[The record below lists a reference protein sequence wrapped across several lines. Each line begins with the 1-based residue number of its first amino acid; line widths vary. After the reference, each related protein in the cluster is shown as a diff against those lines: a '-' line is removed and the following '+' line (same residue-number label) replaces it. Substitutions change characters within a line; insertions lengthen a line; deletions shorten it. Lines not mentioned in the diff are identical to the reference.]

1 MPHDVDLIILL
12 AVGFGLALIFGY
24 LAVRLRLPPL
34 IGYLIAGII
43 ISPNTPGIVADIH
56 LANQLAELGVM
67 FLMFGVGM
75 HFSLNDLLQVRRIAL
90 PGAILQIAV
99 ATLLGIGVSMIWGW
113 SFGSALVFGL
123 SLSCAS
129 TVVLLKAL
137 GDRGLLNS
145 VNGKI
150 AVGWL
155 LVEDLVMVL
164 VLVLLPAT
172 AALLGGEALA
182 GGADD
187 NIWLTLGITLLKVV
201 GFIAFMLIIGKR
213 LVPMIMQFVA
223 RLGSRELFTLTV
235 VAAAVSIAFGAY
247 KIFGVS
253 MALGA
258 FFAGMVVKESDFS
271 HRAEEET
278 LPLREIFAILF
289 FVAVGMLF
297 DPRILV
303 EQPVHVLAVVAIIM
317 VGKTIAAMALV
328 LFFRYPI
335 NTALTVGASLAQI
348 GEFSFI
354 LATLG
359 VSLKLLSLEGQNLIL
374 AGALISITLNSFVFS
389 AIEPVQR
396 WIRER
401 SHLARLLERSG
412 DPLAMLPDEV
422 SQDYLR
428 DQVVIVGHGEVGRR
442 ITKQLMA
449 EDIKVVIAEE
459 NREIVENLR
468 EKGIAAVSGMATD
481 PGVLIQAH
489 IQHARLLVL
498 SPMDIL
504 DIHKI
509 VDIAKTL
516 NPEIQVLVCAESK
529 EEAEVIRRDQIGEV
543 YFAKEEMAKNMS
555 NHILNQIQ
563 IAHHQAPTKEQ
574 TLDTKKRT
582 VQCVFSYS
590 T

>member
-12 AVGFGLALIFGY
+12 AVGFGVALIFGY
-24 LAVRLRLPPL
+24 IAARLRLPPL

-43 ISPNTPGIVADIH
+43 ISPNTPVIEADIH

-75 HFSLNDLLQVRRIAL
+75 HFSLKDLLLVRRIAL

-99 ATLLGIGVSMIWGW
+99 ATLLGIGVSMLWGW

-137 GDRGLLNS
+137 GDRGLLDS

-172 AALLGGEALA
+172 AVLLGGKAPA
-182 GGADD
+182 GADG
-187 NIWLTLGITLLKVV
+187 NIWLTLGITLLKVI
-201 GFIAFMLIIGKR
+201 GFIAFMLIVGKR
-213 LVPMIMQFVA
+213 VVPIIMQFVA

-235 VAAAVSIAFGAY
+235 VAAAVSIAYGSYA
-247 KIFGVS
+247 IFGVS

-278 LPLREIFAILF
+278 LPLREIFSILF
-289 FVAVGMLF
+289 FVSVGMLF
-297 DPRILV
+297 DPHILV
-303 EQPVHVLAVVAIIM
+303 ESPLHILAVIAIIM
-317 VGKTIAAMALV
+317 VGKTLAAMALV

-359 VSLKLLSLEGQNLIL
+359 VSLGLLSLEAQNLIL
-374 AGALISITLNSFVFS
+374 AGALFSITLNSFIFS

-422 SQDYLR
+422 DQAYLR
-428 DQVVIVGHGEVGRR
+428 DQVVIVGYGGVGRR
-442 ITKQLMA
+442 ITENLIN
-449 EDIKVVIAEE
+449 ENIKVVIAEE
-459 NREIVENLR
+459 NREIVEKLR
-468 EKGIAAVSGMATD
+468 NANIAAVSGVATE
-481 PGVLIQAH
+481 PSVLIQAH
-489 IQHARLLVL
+489 IMHARLLVI

-504 DIHKI
+504 DIHRI
-509 VDIAKTL
+509 VAIAKQL
-516 NPEIQVLVCAESK
+516 NPQIQVLICAESK
-529 EEAEVIRRDQIGEV
+529 EEAAVIRDENIGEV
-543 YFAKEEMAKNMS
+543 FYAKEEMAKNMS
-555 NHILNQIQ
+555 HHILNQIEL
-563 IAHHQAPTKEQ
+563 AHQS
-574 TLDTKKRT
+574 T
-582 VQCVFSYS
+582 VH
-590 T
+590 

>member
-1 MPHDVDLIILL
+1 MPHNVDLIILL
-12 AVGFGLALIFGY
+12 AFGFGLALVFGY
-24 LAVRLRLPPL
+24 LAARLRLPPL

-43 ISPNTPGIVADIH
+43 ISPNTPGIVADIQ

-99 ATLLGIGVSMIWGW
+99 ATLLGIGVSMLWGW

-172 AALLGGEALA
+172 AVLLGGESMTTHD
-182 GGADD
+182 GND
-187 NIWLTLGITLLKVV
+187 NIWLTLGLTLLKVA
-201 GFIAFMLIIGKR
+201 GFIAFMLIVGKR
-213 LVPMIMQFVA
+213 LVPLIMQFVA

-247 KIFGVS
+247 KVFGVS

-278 LPLREIFAILF
+278 LPLREIFSILF
-289 FVAVGMLF
+289 FVSVGMLF
-297 DPRILV
+297 DPRILW
-303 EQPVHVLAVVAIIM
+303 EQPEHVLAVVAIIM
-317 VGKTIAAMALV
+317 IGKTIAAMALV

-359 VSLKLLSLEGQNLIL
+359 LSLKLLSLEGQNLIL
-374 AGALISITLNSFVFS
+374 AGALISITLNSFIFA
-389 AIEPVQR
+389 AIEPLQN

-401 SHLARLLERSG
+401 SSLARLLERSG

-442 ITKQLMA
+442 ITKTLMA

-468 EKGIAAVSGMATD
+468 EKGIAAVSGVATE

-498 SPMDIL
+498 SPMDII

-516 NPEIQVLVCAESK
+516 NPQIQVLICAESK
-529 EEAEVIRRDQIGEV
+529 QEAEVIRKENIGDV

-555 NHILNQIQ
+555 NHILNQIE
-563 IAHHQAPTKEQ
+563 IAHHQAP
-574 TLDTKKRT
+574 
-582 VQCVFSYS
+582 SH
-590 T
+590 

>member
-1 MPHDVDLIILL
+1 MPHNVDLIVLL
-12 AVGFGLALIFGY
+12 AVGFGLALLCGY
-24 LAVRLRLPPL
+24 ISARLRLPPL
-34 IGYLIAGII
+34 IGYLIAGIL
-43 ISPNTPGIVADIH
+43 ISPNTPGIEADLG

-75 HFSLNDLLQVRRIAL
+75 HFSLKDLLQVRRIAL

-99 ATLLGIGVSMIWGW
+99 ATLLGLAVAMFWGW

-137 GDRGLLNS
+137 SDQGLLES

-164 VLVLLPAT
+164 VLVILPAT
-172 AALLGGEALA
+172 AVLLGGKALDHGHVA
-182 GGADD
+182 STS
-187 NIWLTLGITLLKVV
+187 IWLTLGLTLLKVA

-213 LVPMIMQFVA
+213 LVPMIMQFVV

-235 VAAAVSIAFGAY
+235 VACAVSIAYGSYA
-247 KIFGVS
+247 IFGVS

-278 LPLREIFAILF
+278 LPLREVFSILF
-289 FVAVGMLF
+289 FVSVGMLF
-297 DPRILV
+297 DPHIIV
-303 EQPVHVLAVVAIIM
+303 EQPLHILAVVAIIM
-317 VGKTIAAMALV
+317 LGKTLAAMGLV

-359 VSLKLLSLEGQNLIL
+359 ISLGLLTTSAQNLIL
-374 AGALISITLNSFVFS
+374 AGALFSITLNSFVFS
-389 AIEPVQR
+389 AIEPAQR
-396 WIRER
+396 WIRAR
-401 SHLARLLERSG
+401 SHLARLLERSS
-412 DPLAMLPDEV
+412 DPLAMLPDEMDQ
-422 SQDYLR
+422 SYLR
-428 DQVVIVGHGEVGRR
+428 DQVVIVGYGEVGRR
-442 ITKQLMA
+442 VTKTLM
-449 EDIKVVIAEE
+449 EQNIKVVIAEE
-459 NREIVENLR
+459 NREIVEKLR
-468 EKGIAAVSGMATD
+468 GKEIAAVSGAATE
-481 PGVLIQAH
+481 PSVLIQAH
-489 IQHARLLVL
+489 IMHARMLII

-504 DIHKI
+504 DIHRI
-509 VDIAKTL
+509 VDIAKQL
-516 NPEIQVLVCAESK
+516 NPQIQVLVCAENK
-529 EEAEVIRRDQIGEV
+529 EEAEVIRADAIGEV
-543 YFAKEEMAKNMS
+543 FYAKEEMAINMS
-555 NHILNQIQ
+555 KHILHQIEL
-563 IAHHQAPTKEQ
+563 AHQH
-574 TLDTKKRT
+574 
-582 VQCVFSYS
+582 
-590 T
+590 

>member
-12 AVGFGLALIFGY
+12 AVGFGLALLFGY
-24 LAVRLRLPPL
+24 IAARLRLPPL
-34 IGYLIAGII
+34 IGYLVAGIL
-43 ISPNTPGIVADIH
+43 ISPNTPGVVGDIA

-75 HFSLNDLLQVRRIAL
+75 HFSLNDLMQVKRIAL

-99 ATLLGIGVSMIWGW
+99 ATLLGIGVSMMWGW
-113 SFGSALVFGL
+113 SFGSALIFGL

-137 GDRGLLNS
+137 GDRGLLES

-164 VLVLLPAT
+164 ALVLLPAT
-172 AALLGGEALA
+172 AMLLGGQAIE
-182 GGADD
+182 GSNDE
-187 NIWLTLGITLLKVV
+187 NIWLTLGITLVKVI
-201 GFIAFMLIIGKR
+201 GFIAFMLIVGKR
-213 LVPMIMQFVA
+213 VVPFIMQLVA

-247 KIFGVS
+247 KVFGVS

-297 DPRILV
+297 DPRILLD
-303 EQPVHVLAVVAIIM
+303 QPLHVLAVVGIIM

-354 LATLG
+354 LAALG
-359 VSLKLLSLEGQNLIL
+359 VSLGLLSLEGQNLIL
-374 AGALISITLNSFVFS
+374 AGALISITLNSFLFS

-401 SHLARLLERSG
+401 SYLARLLERSS

-428 DQVVIVGHGEVGRR
+428 DQVVLVGHGEVGRR
-442 ITKQLMA
+442 ITQTLMQN
-449 EDIKVVIAEE
+449 DIKVVIAEE
-459 NREIVENLR
+459 NREIVERLR
-468 EKGIAAVSGMATD
+468 EKGIAAVSGVATE
-481 PGVLIQAH
+481 PSVLIQAH

-498 SPMDIL
+498 SPMDIV

-516 NPEIQVLVCAESK
+516 NPQIQVLLCAESK
-529 EEAEVIRRDQIGEV
+529 EEAEVIRRDNIGDV
-543 YFAKEEMAKNMS
+543 YYAKEEMANNMS
-555 NHILNQIQ
+555 DHILNQIQ
-563 IAHHQAPTKEQ
+563 LAHHQAP
-574 TLDTKKRT
+574 
-582 VQCVFSYS
+582 SH
-590 T
+590 

>member
-1 MPHDVDLIILL
+1 MPHDVDLIVLL
-12 AVGFGLALIFGY
+12 AVGFGVALFFGY
-24 LAVRLRLPPL
+24 LAARLRLPPL

-43 ISPNTPGIVADIH
+43 ISPNTPGIEADMH

-75 HFSLNDLLQVRRIAL
+75 HFSLNDLLLVRRIAV

-99 ATLLGIGVSMIWGW
+99 ATLLGVGVSMLWGW
-113 SFGSALVFGL
+113 NFGSALVFGL

-137 GDRGLLNS
+137 GDRGLLDS

-172 AALLGGEALA
+172 AVLLGGKAPE
-182 GGADD
+182 GADG
-187 NIWLTLGITLLKVV
+187 NIWLTLGITLLKVI
-201 GFIAFMLIIGKR
+201 GFIAFMLIVGKR
-213 LVPMIMQFVA
+213 VVPIIMQFVA

-235 VAAAVSIAFGAY
+235 VAAAVSIAYGSYA
-247 KIFGVS
+247 IFGVS

-278 LPLREIFAILF
+278 LPLREIFSILF
-289 FVAVGMLF
+289 FVSVGMLF
-297 DPRILV
+297 DPSILV
-303 EQPVHVLAVVAIIM
+303 ERPLHILAVIAIIM

-359 VSLKLLSLEGQNLIL
+359 VSLGLLTLEAQNLIL
-374 AGALISITLNSFVFS
+374 AGALFSITLNSFIFS

-422 SQDYLR
+422 DQAYLR
-428 DQVVIVGHGEVGRR
+428 DQVVIVGYGGVGRR
-442 ITKQLMA
+442 ITENLIN
-449 EDIKVVIAEE
+449 ENIKVVIAEE
-459 NREIVENLR
+459 NREIVEKLR
-468 EKGIAAVSGMATD
+468 NSNIAAVSGVATE
-481 PGVLIQAH
+481 PSVLIQAH
-489 IQHARLLVL
+489 IMHARLLVI

-504 DIHKI
+504 DIHRI
-509 VDIAKTL
+509 VAIAKQL
-516 NPEIQVLVCAESK
+516 NPQIQVLICAESK
-529 EEAEVIRRDQIGEV
+529 EEAAIIRDENIGEV
-543 YFAKEEMAKNMS
+543 FYAKEEMAKNMS
-555 NHILNQIQ
+555 HHIVNQIEL
-563 IAHHQAPTKEQ
+563 AHQ
-574 TLDTKKRT
+574 
-582 VQCVFSYS
+582 S
-590 T
+590 TIH

>member
-1 MPHDVDLIILL
+1 MPHDVELIILL
-12 AVGFGLALIFGY
+12 AVGFSLALVFGY
-24 LAVRLRLPPL
+24 IAARLRLPPL
-34 IGYLIAGII
+34 IGYLIAGVI

-56 LANQLAELGVM
+56 LAHQLAELGVM

-75 HFSLNDLLQVRRIAL
+75 HFSLNDLMQVRRIAL
-90 PGAILQIAV
+90 PGAVLQIAV
-99 ATLLGIGVSMIWGW
+99 ATLLGVGVSMMWGW
-113 SFGSALVFGL
+113 SFGSALIFGL

-137 GDRGLLNS
+137 GDRGLLDS

-164 VLVLLPAT
+164 ALVLLPAT
-172 AALLGGEALA
+172 AVLLGGQALESTNHE
-182 GGADD
+182 
-187 NIWLTLGITLLKVV
+187 NIWLTLGLTLLKVS
-201 GFIAFMLIIGKR
+201 GFIAFMLIVGKR
-213 LVPMIMQFVA
+213 LVPFIMQIVA

-278 LPLREIFAILF
+278 LPLREIFSILF

-297 DPRILV
+297 DPRILI
-303 EQPVHVLAVVAIIM
+303 EEPLHVLAVVGIIM
-317 VGKTIAAMALV
+317 VGKTLAAMALV
-328 LFFRYPI
+328 LFFRYPL

-359 VSLKLLSLEGQNLIL
+359 VSLQLLSLDGQNLIL

-389 AIEPVQR
+389 AIEPVQN

-401 SHLARLLERSG
+401 SYLARLLERSS

-442 ITKQLMA
+442 ITQNLMA
-449 EDIKVVIAEE
+449 ENIKVVIAEE
-459 NREIVENLR
+459 NREIVEDLR
-468 EKGIAAVSGMATD
+468 EKGIAAVSGIATEA
-481 PGVLIQAH
+481 GVLIQAH

-529 EEAEVIRRDQIGEV
+529 AEAEVIRKDNIGEV

-555 NHILNQIQ
+555 NYILNQIE
-563 IAHHQAPTKEQ
+563 IAHHQPPTH
-574 TLDTKKRT
+574 
-582 VQCVFSYS
+582 
-590 T
+590 

>member
-12 AVGFGLALIFGY
+12 AVGFGVALIFGY
-24 LAVRLRLPPL
+24 IAARLRLPPL

-43 ISPNTPGIVADIH
+43 ISPNTPGIEADIH

-75 HFSLNDLLQVRRIAL
+75 HFSLKDLLLVRRIAL

-99 ATLLGIGVSMIWGW
+99 ATLLGIGVSMLWGW

-137 GDRGLLNS
+137 GDRGLLDS

-172 AALLGGEALA
+172 AVLLGGKAP
-182 GGADD
+182 ADAD
-187 NIWLTLGITLLKVV
+187 GNIWLTLGITLLKVI
-201 GFIAFMLIIGKR
+201 GFIAFMLIVGKR
-213 LVPMIMQFVA
+213 VVPIIMQFVA

-235 VAAAVSIAFGAY
+235 VAAAVSIAYGSYA
-247 KIFGVS
+247 IFGVS

-278 LPLREIFAILF
+278 LPLREIFSILF
-289 FVAVGMLF
+289 FVSVGMLF
-297 DPRILV
+297 DPHILV
-303 EQPVHVLAVVAIIM
+303 ESPLHILAVIAIIM
-317 VGKTIAAMALV
+317 VGKTLAAMALV

-359 VSLKLLSLEGQNLIL
+359 VSLGLLSLEAQNLIL
-374 AGALISITLNSFVFS
+374 AGALFSITLNSFIFS

-422 SQDYLR
+422 DQAYLR
-428 DQVVIVGHGEVGRR
+428 DQVVIVGYGGVGRR
-442 ITKQLMA
+442 ITENLIN
-449 EDIKVVIAEE
+449 ENIKVVIAEE
-459 NREIVENLR
+459 NREIVEKLR
-468 EKGIAAVSGMATD
+468 NANIAAVSGVATE
-481 PGVLIQAH
+481 PSVLIQAH
-489 IQHARLLVL
+489 IMHARLLVI

-504 DIHKI
+504 DIHRI
-509 VDIAKTL
+509 VAIAKQL
-516 NPEIQVLVCAESK
+516 NPQIQVLICAESK
-529 EEAEVIRRDQIGEV
+529 EEAAVIRDENIGEV
-543 YFAKEEMAKNMS
+543 FYAKEEMAKNMS
-555 NHILNQIQ
+555 HHILNQIEL
-563 IAHHQAPTKEQ
+563 AHQS
-574 TLDTKKRT
+574 T
-582 VQCVFSYS
+582 VH
-590 T
+590 

>member
-1 MPHDVDLIILL
+1 MPHDIDLIILL
-12 AVGFGLALIFGY
+12 AVGFGLALVFGY
-24 LAVRLRLPPL
+24 IAARIRLPPL

-43 ISPNTPGIVADIH
+43 LSPNTPGIVADMH

-75 HFSLNDLLQVRRIAL
+75 HFSLSDLMQVRRIAL

-99 ATLLGIGVSMIWGW
+99 ATLLGIGISMMWGW

-172 AALLGGEALA
+172 AVLLGGTPIA
-182 GGADD
+182 GSDPTA
-187 NIWLTLGITLLKVV
+187 NIWMTLAITLLKVA

-213 LVPMIMQFVA
+213 LVPFIMQIVA

-247 KIFGVS
+247 KVFGVS

-278 LPLREIFAILF
+278 LPLREIFSILF
-289 FVAVGMLF
+289 FVSVGMLF
-297 DPRILV
+297 DPRILL
-303 EQPVHVLAVVAIIM
+303 EQPLHVLAVVGIIM
-317 VGKTIAAMALV
+317 IGKTIAAMALV

-359 VSLKLLSLEGQNLIL
+359 VSLNLLSLEGQNLIL

-389 AIEPVQR
+389 AIEPIQN

-412 DPLAMLPDEV
+412 DPLSMLPDEV
-422 SQDYLR
+422 SQEYLR

-442 ITKQLMA
+442 ITRTLMQ
-449 EDIKVVIAEE
+449 DGIKVVIAEE

-468 EKGIAAVSGMATD
+468 EKGIAAVSGHATEA
-481 PGVLIQAH
+481 GVLIQAH

-516 NPEIQVLVCAESK
+516 NPQIQVLVCAESK
-529 EEAEVIRRDQIGEV
+529 EEAEVIRREAIGEV
-543 YFAKEEMAKNMS
+543 YFAKEEMAKNMT

-563 IAHHQAPTKEQ
+563 IAHHQDPTH
-574 TLDTKKRT
+574 
-582 VQCVFSYS
+582 
-590 T
+590 

>member
-12 AVGFGLALIFGY
+12 AVGFGVALIFGY
-24 LAVRLRLPPL
+24 FAARLRLPPL

-75 HFSLNDLLQVRRIAL
+75 HFSLKDLLLVRRIAL

-99 ATLLGIGVSMIWGW
+99 ATLLGVGVSMLWGW

-137 GDRGLLNS
+137 GDRGLLDS

-172 AALLGGEALA
+172 AVLLGGKAPA
-182 GGADD
+182 GAEG
-187 NIWLTLGITLLKVV
+187 NIWLTLGITLLKVI
-201 GFIAFMLIIGKR
+201 GFIAFMLIVGKR
-213 LVPMIMQFVA
+213 VVPIIMQFVA

-235 VAAAVSIAFGAY
+235 VAAAVSIAYGSYA
-247 KIFGVS
+247 IFGVS

-278 LPLREIFAILF
+278 LPLREIFSILF
-289 FVAVGMLF
+289 FVSVGMLF
-297 DPRILV
+297 DPHILV
-303 EQPVHVLAVVAIIM
+303 ESPLHILAVIAIIM
-317 VGKTIAAMALV
+317 VGKTLAAMALV

-359 VSLKLLSLEGQNLIL
+359 VSLGLLSLEAQNLIL
-374 AGALISITLNSFVFS
+374 AGALFSITLNSFIFS

-422 SQDYLR
+422 DQAYLR
-428 DQVVIVGHGEVGRR
+428 DQVVIVGYGGVGRR
-442 ITKQLMA
+442 ITENLIN
-449 EDIKVVIAEE
+449 ENIKVVIAEE
-459 NREIVENLR
+459 NREIVEKLR
-468 EKGIAAVSGMATD
+468 NANIAAVSGVATE
-481 PGVLIQAH
+481 PSVLIQAH
-489 IQHARLLVL
+489 IMHARLLVI

-504 DIHKI
+504 DIHRI
-509 VDIAKTL
+509 VAIAKQL
-516 NPEIQVLVCAESK
+516 NPQIQVLICAESK
-529 EEAEVIRRDQIGEV
+529 EEAAVIRDENIGEV
-543 YFAKEEMAKNMS
+543 FYAKEEMAKNMS
-555 NHILNQIQ
+555 HHILNQIEL
-563 IAHHQAPTKEQ
+563 AHQ
-574 TLDTKKRT
+574 
-582 VQCVFSYS
+582 S
-590 T
+590 TIH

>member
-12 AVGFGLALIFGY
+12 AVGFGVALIFGY
-24 LAVRLRLPPL
+24 IAARLRLPPL

-43 ISPNTPGIVADIH
+43 ISPNTPGIEADIH

-75 HFSLNDLLQVRRIAL
+75 HFSLNDLLLVRRIAL

-99 ATLLGIGVSMIWGW
+99 ATLLGVGVSMLWGW
-113 SFGSALVFGL
+113 NFGSALVFGL

-137 GDRGLLNS
+137 GDRGLLDS

-172 AALLGGEALA
+172 AVLLGGKAPE
-182 GGADD
+182 GADG
-187 NIWLTLGITLLKVV
+187 NIWLTLGITLLKVI
-201 GFIAFMLIIGKR
+201 GFIAFMLIVGKR
-213 LVPMIMQFVA
+213 VVPIIMQFVA

-235 VAAAVSIAFGAY
+235 VAAAVSIAYGSYA
-247 KIFGVS
+247 IFGVS

-278 LPLREIFAILF
+278 LPLREIFSILF
-289 FVAVGMLF
+289 FVSVGMLF
-297 DPRILV
+297 DPNILV
-303 EQPVHVLAVVAIIM
+303 ERPLHILAVIAIIM
-317 VGKTIAAMALV
+317 VGKTLAAMALV
-328 LFFRYPI
+328 LFFRYPL

-359 VSLKLLSLEGQNLIL
+359 VSLGLLTLEAQNLIL
-374 AGALISITLNSFVFS
+374 AGALFSITLNSFIFS

-401 SHLARLLERSG
+401 SQLARLLERSG

-422 SQDYLR
+422 DQAYLR
-428 DQVVIVGHGEVGRR
+428 DQVVIVGYGGVGRR
-442 ITKQLMA
+442 ITENLIN
-449 EDIKVVIAEE
+449 ENIKVVIAEE
-459 NREIVENLR
+459 NREIVEKLR
-468 EKGIAAVSGMATD
+468 NSNIAAVSGVATE
-481 PGVLIQAH
+481 PSVLIQAH
-489 IQHARLLVL
+489 IMHARLLVI

-504 DIHKI
+504 DIHRI
-509 VDIAKTL
+509 VAIAKQL
-516 NPEIQVLVCAESK
+516 NPQIQVLICAESK
-529 EEAEVIRRDQIGEV
+529 EEAAIIRDENIGEV
-543 YFAKEEMAKNMS
+543 FYAKEEMAKNMS
-555 NHILNQIQ
+555 HHIVNQIEL
-563 IAHHQAPTKEQ
+563 AHQ
-574 TLDTKKRT
+574 
-582 VQCVFSYS
+582 S
-590 T
+590 TIH

>member
-1 MPHDVDLIILL
+1 MPHDVDLIVLL
-12 AVGFGLALIFGY
+12 AVGFGVALFFGY
-24 LAVRLRLPPL
+24 LAARLRLPPL

-43 ISPNTPGIVADIH
+43 ISPNTPGIEADMH

-75 HFSLNDLLQVRRIAL
+75 HFSLNDLLLVRRIAV

-99 ATLLGIGVSMIWGW
+99 ATLLGVGVSMLWGW

-137 GDRGLLNS
+137 GDRGLLDS

-172 AALLGGEALA
+172 AVLLGGKAPE
-182 GGADD
+182 GADS
-187 NIWLTLGITLLKVV
+187 NIWLTLGLTLLKVV
-201 GFIAFMLIIGKR
+201 GFIAFMLIVGKR
-213 LVPMIMQFVA
+213 VVPIIMQFVA

-235 VAAAVSIAFGAY
+235 VAAAVSIAYGSYA
-247 KIFGVS
+247 IFGVS

-278 LPLREIFAILF
+278 LPLREIFSILF
-289 FVAVGMLF
+289 FVSVGMLF
-297 DPRILV
+297 DPHILV
-303 EQPVHVLAVVAIIM
+303 ERPLHILAVIAIIM
-317 VGKTIAAMALV
+317 VGKTLAAMALV

-359 VSLKLLSLEGQNLIL
+359 VSLGLLSLEAQNLIL
-374 AGALISITLNSFVFS
+374 AGALFSITLNSFIFS

-422 SQDYLR
+422 DQAYLR
-428 DQVVIVGHGEVGRR
+428 DQVVIVGYGGVGRR
-442 ITKQLMA
+442 ITENLIN
-449 EDIKVVIAEE
+449 ENIKVVIAEE
-459 NREIVENLR
+459 NREIVEKLR
-468 EKGIAAVSGMATD
+468 NSNIAAVSGVATE
-481 PGVLIQAH
+481 PSVLIQAH
-489 IQHARLLVL
+489 IMHARLLVI

-504 DIHKI
+504 DIHRI
-509 VDIAKTL
+509 VAIAKQL
-516 NPEIQVLVCAESK
+516 NPQIQVLICAESK
-529 EEAEVIRRDQIGEV
+529 EEAAIIRDENIGEV
-543 YFAKEEMAKNMS
+543 FYAKEEMAKNMS
-555 NHILNQIQ
+555 HHIVNQIEL
-563 IAHHQAPTKEQ
+563 AHQ
-574 TLDTKKRT
+574 
-582 VQCVFSYS
+582 S
-590 T
+590 TIH

>member
-12 AVGFGLALIFGY
+12 AVGFGVALFFGY
-24 LAVRLRLPPL
+24 IAARLRLPPL

-43 ISPNTPGIVADIH
+43 ISPNTPGIEADIH

-99 ATLLGIGVSMIWGW
+99 ATLLGVGVSMLWGW

-137 GDRGLLNS
+137 GDRGLLDS

-172 AALLGGEALA
+172 AVLLGGKAPA
-182 GGADD
+182 GAEG
-187 NIWLTLGITLLKVV
+187 NIWLTLGITLLKVI
-201 GFIAFMLIIGKR
+201 GFIAFMLIVGKR
-213 LVPMIMQFVA
+213 VVPIIMQFVA

-235 VAAAVSIAFGAY
+235 VAAAVSIAYGSYA
-247 KIFGVS
+247 IFGVS

-278 LPLREIFAILF
+278 LPLREIFSILF
-289 FVAVGMLF
+289 FVSVGMLF
-297 DPRILV
+297 DPHILI
-303 EQPVHVLAVVAIIM
+303 ERPLHILAVIAIIM
-317 VGKTIAAMALV
+317 VGKTLAAMALV

-359 VSLKLLSLEGQNLIL
+359 VSLGLLTLEAQNLIL
-374 AGALISITLNSFVFS
+374 AGALFSITLNSFVFS
-389 AIEPVQR
+389 AVEPVQR

-422 SQDYLR
+422 DQAYLR
-428 DQVVIVGHGEVGRR
+428 DQVVIVGYGGVGRR
-442 ITKQLMA
+442 ITENLINQN
-449 EDIKVVIAEE
+449 IKIVIAEE
-459 NREIVENLR
+459 NREIVEKLR
-468 EKGIAAVSGMATD
+468 QANIAAVSGVATE

-489 IQHARLLVL
+489 IMHARLLVI

-504 DIHKI
+504 DIHRI
-509 VDIAKTL
+509 VDIAKQL
-516 NPEIQVLVCAESK
+516 NPQIQVLICAESK
-529 EEAEVIRRDQIGEV
+529 EEAAVIRDENIGEV
-543 YFAKEEMAKNMS
+543 FYAKEEMAKNMS
-555 NHILNQIQ
+555 HHILNQIEL
-563 IAHHQAPTKEQ
+563 AHQ
-574 TLDTKKRT
+574 
-582 VQCVFSYS
+582 S
-590 T
+590 THH

>member
-12 AVGFGLALIFGY
+12 AVGFGMALIFGY
-24 LAVRLRLPPL
+24 IAARLRLPPL

-43 ISPNTPGIVADIH
+43 ISPNTPGIVGDIH

-99 ATLLGIGVSMIWGW
+99 ATLLGIGVSMYWGW
-113 SFGSALVFGL
+113 SFGSALIFGL

-137 GDRGLLNS
+137 GDRGLLDS

-164 VLVLLPAT
+164 ALVLLPAT
-172 AALLGGEALA
+172 AVLLGGHALP
-182 GGADD
+182 GTDTSQS
-187 NIWLTLGITLLKVV
+187 IWLTIGITLLKVT

-235 VAAAVSIAFGAY
+235 VAAAVSIAYGSYAV
-247 KIFGVS
+247 FGVS

-278 LPLREIFAILF
+278 LPLREIFSILF
-289 FVAVGMLF
+289 FVSVGMLF
-297 DPRILV
+297 DPSILIEEPLRIL
-303 EQPVHVLAVVAIIM
+303 AVIAIIM
-317 VGKTIAAMALV
+317 VGKTLAAIALV

-359 VSLKLLSLEGQNLIL
+359 LSLGLLTPDAQNLIL
-374 AGALISITLNSFVFS
+374 AGALFSITLNSFVFS

-401 SHLARLLERSG
+401 SHLARLLERSA

-422 SQDYLR
+422 DQAYLR
-428 DQVVIVGHGEVGRR
+428 DQVVIIGYGGVGRR
-442 ITKQLMA
+442 ISENLIQQN
-449 EDIKVVIAEE
+449 IKVVIAEE
-459 NREIVENLR
+459 NREIVEKLR
-468 EKGIAAVSGMATD
+468 SQGIAAVSGEATE
-481 PGVLIQAH
+481 PNVLIQAH
-489 IQHARLLVL
+489 IQHARLLVI

-504 DIHKI
+504 DIHRI
-509 VDIAKTL
+509 VDISKQL

-529 EEAEVIRRDQIGEV
+529 EEAAVIREENLGEV
-543 YFAKEEMAKNMS
+543 FYAKEEMAKNMS
-555 NHILNQIQ
+555 YYILNQIEL
-563 IAHHQAPTKEQ
+563 AHQYPAH
-574 TLDTKKRT
+574 
-582 VQCVFSYS
+582 
-590 T
+590 

>member
-1 MPHDVDLIILL
+1 MPHDVDLIVLL
-12 AVGFGLALIFGY
+12 AVGFGVALFFGY
-24 LAVRLRLPPL
+24 LAARLRLPPL

-43 ISPNTPGIVADIH
+43 ISPNTPGIEADIH

-75 HFSLNDLLQVRRIAL
+75 HFSLNDLLLVRRIAV

-99 ATLLGIGVSMIWGW
+99 ATLLGVGVSMLWGW

-137 GDRGLLNS
+137 GDRGLLDS

-172 AALLGGEALA
+172 AVLLGGKPPE
-182 GGADD
+182 GADG
-187 NIWLTLGITLLKVV
+187 NIWLTLGLTLLKVI
-201 GFIAFMLIIGKR
+201 GFIAFMLIVGKR
-213 LVPMIMQFVA
+213 VVPIIMQFVA

-235 VAAAVSIAFGAY
+235 VAAAVSIAYGSYA
-247 KIFGVS
+247 IFGVS

-278 LPLREIFAILF
+278 LPLREIFSILF
-289 FVAVGMLF
+289 FVSVGMLF
-297 DPRILV
+297 DPYILV
-303 EQPVHVLAVVAIIM
+303 ERPLHILAVIAIIM
-317 VGKTIAAMALV
+317 VGKTLAAMALV

-359 VSLKLLSLEGQNLIL
+359 VSLGLLSLEAQNLIL
-374 AGALISITLNSFVFS
+374 AGALFSITLNSFIFS

-422 SQDYLR
+422 DQAYLR
-428 DQVVIVGHGEVGRR
+428 DQVVIVGYGGVGRR
-442 ITKQLMA
+442 ITENLIN
-449 EDIKVVIAEE
+449 ENIKVVIAEE
-459 NREIVENLR
+459 NREIVEKLR
-468 EKGIAAVSGMATD
+468 QSNIAAVSGVATE

-489 IQHARLLVL
+489 IMHARLLVI

-504 DIHKI
+504 DIHRI
-509 VDIAKTL
+509 VAIAKQL
-516 NPEIQVLVCAESK
+516 NPQIQVLICAESK
-529 EEAEVIRRDQIGEV
+529 EEAAVIRDENIGEV
-543 YFAKEEMAKNMS
+543 FYAKEEMAKNMS
-555 NHILNQIQ
+555 HHILNQIEL
-563 IAHHQAPTKEQ
+563 AHQ
-574 TLDTKKRT
+574 
-582 VQCVFSYS
+582 S
-590 T
+590 TIH

>member
-12 AVGFGLALIFGY
+12 AVGFGVALIFGY
-24 LAVRLRLPPL
+24 IAARLRLPPL

-43 ISPNTPGIVADIH
+43 ISPNTPGIEADIH

-75 HFSLNDLLQVRRIAL
+75 HFSLKDLLLVRRIAL

-99 ATLLGIGVSMIWGW
+99 ATLLGIGVSMLWGW

-137 GDRGLLNS
+137 GDRGLLDS

-172 AALLGGEALA
+172 AVLLGGKAPA
-182 GGADD
+182 GADG
-187 NIWLTLGITLLKVV
+187 NIWLTLGITLLKVI
-201 GFIAFMLIIGKR
+201 GFITFMLIVGKR
-213 LVPMIMQFVA
+213 VVPIIMQFVA

-235 VAAAVSIAFGAY
+235 VAAAVSIAYGSYA
-247 KIFGVS
+247 IFGVS

-278 LPLREIFAILF
+278 LPLREIFSILF
-289 FVAVGMLF
+289 FVSVGMLF
-297 DPRILV
+297 DPHILV
-303 EQPVHVLAVVAIIM
+303 ESPLHILAVIAIIM
-317 VGKTIAAMALV
+317 VGKTLAAMALV

-359 VSLKLLSLEGQNLIL
+359 VSLGLLSLEAQNLIL
-374 AGALISITLNSFVFS
+374 AGALFSITLNSFIFS

-422 SQDYLR
+422 DQAYLR
-428 DQVVIVGHGEVGRR
+428 DQVVIVGYGGVGRR
-442 ITKQLMA
+442 ITENLIN
-449 EDIKVVIAEE
+449 ENIKVVIAEE
-459 NREIVENLR
+459 NREIVEKLR
-468 EKGIAAVSGMATD
+468 NANIAAVSGVATE
-481 PGVLIQAH
+481 PSVLIQAH
-489 IQHARLLVL
+489 IMHARLLVI

-504 DIHKI
+504 DIHRI
-509 VDIAKTL
+509 VAIAKQL
-516 NPEIQVLVCAESK
+516 NPQIQVLICAESK
-529 EEAEVIRRDQIGEV
+529 EEAAVIRDENIGEV
-543 YFAKEEMAKNMS
+543 FYAKEEMAKNMS
-555 NHILNQIQ
+555 HHILSQIEL
-563 IAHHQAPTKEQ
+563 AHQ
-574 TLDTKKRT
+574 
-582 VQCVFSYS
+582 S
-590 T
+590 TIH

>member
-1 MPHDVDLIILL
+1 MPHDVELIILL
-12 AVGFGLALIFGY
+12 AVGFSLALVFGY
-24 LAVRLRLPPL
+24 IAARLRLPPL
-34 IGYLIAGII
+34 MGYLIAGVI

-75 HFSLNDLLQVRRIAL
+75 HFSLNDLMQVRRIAL
-90 PGAILQIAV
+90 PGAVLQIAV
-99 ATLLGIGVSMIWGW
+99 ATLLGVGVSMMWGW
-113 SFGSALVFGL
+113 SFGSALIFGL

-137 GDRGLLNS
+137 GDRGLLDS

-164 VLVLLPAT
+164 ALVLLPAT
-172 AALLGGEALA
+172 AVLLGGQALESTNNE
-182 GGADD
+182 
-187 NIWLTLGITLLKVV
+187 NIWLTLGLTLLKVS
-201 GFIAFMLIIGKR
+201 GFIAFMLIVGKR
-213 LVPMIMQFVA
+213 LVPFIMQIVA

-278 LPLREIFAILF
+278 LPLREIFSILF

-297 DPRILV
+297 DPRILI
-303 EQPVHVLAVVAIIM
+303 EEPLHVLAVVGIIM
-317 VGKTIAAMALV
+317 VGKTLAAMALV
-328 LFFRYPI
+328 LFFRYPL

-359 VSLKLLSLEGQNLIL
+359 VSLQLLSLEGQNLIL

-389 AIEPVQR
+389 AIEPVQN

-401 SHLARLLERSG
+401 SYLARLLERSS

-442 ITKQLMA
+442 ITQNLMA
-449 EDIKVVIAEE
+449 ENIKVVIAEE
-459 NREIVENLR
+459 NREIVEDLR
-468 EKGIAAVSGMATD
+468 EKGIAAVSGIATEA
-481 PGVLIQAH
+481 GVLIQAH

-529 EEAEVIRRDQIGEV
+529 AEAEAIRKDNIGEV

-555 NHILNQIQ
+555 NYILNQIE
-563 IAHHQAPTKEQ
+563 IAHHQPPTH
-574 TLDTKKRT
+574 
-582 VQCVFSYS
+582 
-590 T
+590 

>member
-12 AVGFGLALIFGY
+12 AVGFGVALFFGY
-24 LAVRLRLPPL
+24 IAARLRLPPL

-43 ISPNTPGIVADIH
+43 ISPNTPGIEADIH

-99 ATLLGIGVSMIWGW
+99 ATLLGVGVSMLWGW

-137 GDRGLLNS
+137 GDRGLLDS

-172 AALLGGEALA
+172 AVLLGGKAPA
-182 GGADD
+182 GAEG

-201 GFIAFMLIIGKR
+201 GFIAFMLIVGKR
-213 LVPMIMQFVA
+213 VVPIIMQFVA

-235 VAAAVSIAFGAY
+235 VAAAVSIAYGSYA
-247 KIFGVS
+247 IFGVS

-278 LPLREIFAILF
+278 LPLREIFSILF
-289 FVAVGMLF
+289 FVSVGMLF
-297 DPRILV
+297 DPHILI
-303 EQPVHVLAVVAIIM
+303 ERPLHILAVIAIIM
-317 VGKTIAAMALV
+317 VGKTLAAMALV

-359 VSLKLLSLEGQNLIL
+359 VSLGLLTLEAQNLIL
-374 AGALISITLNSFVFS
+374 AGALFSITLNSFVFS
-389 AIEPVQR
+389 AVEPVQR

-422 SQDYLR
+422 DQAYLR
-428 DQVVIVGHGEVGRR
+428 DQVVIVGYGGVGRR
-442 ITKQLMA
+442 ITENLINQN
-449 EDIKVVIAEE
+449 IKVVIAEE
-459 NREIVENLR
+459 NREIVEKLR
-468 EKGIAAVSGMATD
+468 QANIAAVSGVATE

-489 IQHARLLVL
+489 IMHARLLVI

-504 DIHKI
+504 DIHRI
-509 VDIAKTL
+509 VDIAKQL
-516 NPEIQVLVCAESK
+516 NPQIQVLICAESK
-529 EEAEVIRRDQIGEV
+529 EEAAVIRDENIGEV
-543 YFAKEEMAKNMS
+543 FYAKEEMAKNMS
-555 NHILNQIQ
+555 HHILNQIEL
-563 IAHHQAPTKEQ
+563 AHQ
-574 TLDTKKRT
+574 
-582 VQCVFSYS
+582 S
-590 T
+590 THH

>member
-12 AVGFGLALIFGY
+12 AVGFGVALFFGY
-24 LAVRLRLPPL
+24 IAARLRLPPL

-43 ISPNTPGIVADIH
+43 ISPNTPGIEADIH

-99 ATLLGIGVSMIWGW
+99 ATLLGLGVSMLWGW

-137 GDRGLLNS
+137 GDRGLLDS

-172 AALLGGEALA
+172 AVLLGGKAPA
-182 GGADD
+182 GAEG

-201 GFIAFMLIIGKR
+201 GFIAFMLIVGKR
-213 LVPMIMQFVA
+213 VVPIIMQFVA

-235 VAAAVSIAFGAY
+235 VAAAVSIAYGSYA
-247 KIFGVS
+247 IFGVS

-278 LPLREIFAILF
+278 LPLREIFSILF
-289 FVAVGMLF
+289 FVSVGMLF
-297 DPRILV
+297 DPHILI
-303 EQPVHVLAVVAIIM
+303 ERPLHILAVIAIIM
-317 VGKTIAAMALV
+317 IGKTLAAMALV

-359 VSLKLLSLEGQNLIL
+359 VSLGLLTLEAQNLIL
-374 AGALISITLNSFVFS
+374 AGALFSITLNSFVFS

-422 SQDYLR
+422 DQAYLR
-428 DQVVIVGHGEVGRR
+428 DQVVIVGYGGVGRR
-442 ITKQLMA
+442 ITENLIDQN
-449 EDIKVVIAEE
+449 IKVVIAEE
-459 NREIVENLR
+459 NREIVEKLR
-468 EKGIAAVSGMATD
+468 QSNIAAVSGVATE

-489 IQHARLLVL
+489 IMHARLLVI

-504 DIHKI
+504 DIHRI
-509 VDIAKTL
+509 VDIAKQL
-516 NPEIQVLVCAESK
+516 NPQIQVLICAESK
-529 EEAEVIRRDQIGEV
+529 EEAAIIRDENIGEV
-543 YFAKEEMAKNMS
+543 FYAKEEMAKNMS
-555 NHILNQIQ
+555 HHILNQIEL
-563 IAHHQAPTKEQ
+563 AHQ
-574 TLDTKKRT
+574 
-582 VQCVFSYS
+582 S
-590 T
+590 THH

>member
-24 LAVRLRLPPL
+24 LAARLRLPPL
-34 IGYLIAGII
+34 IGYLIAGIL
-43 ISPNTPGIVADIH
+43 ISPNTPGVVGDIQ

-75 HFSLNDLLQVRRIAL
+75 HFSLSDLMQVRRIAL
-90 PGAILQIAV
+90 PGAILQITV
-99 ATLLGIGVSMIWGW
+99 ASLLGIGVSMMWGW

-164 VLVLLPAT
+164 ALVLLPAT
-172 AALLGGEALA
+172 AVLLGGTPIA
-182 GGADD
+182 GADTAI
-187 NIWLTLGITLLKVV
+187 NIWTTLALTLLKVA

-213 LVPMIMQFVA
+213 LVPFIMQRVA

-278 LPLREIFAILF
+278 LPLREIFSILF
-289 FVAVGMLF
+289 FVSVGMLF
-297 DPRILV
+297 DPHILV
-303 EQPVHVLAVVAIIM
+303 DRPLHVLIVVGIIM
-317 VGKTIAAMALV
+317 LGKTLAAMALV
-328 LFFRYPI
+328 LFFRYPL

-359 VSLKLLSLEGQNLIL
+359 VSLQLLSLEGQNLIL
-374 AGALISITLNSFVFS
+374 AGALISITLNTFIFS
-389 AIEPVQR
+389 AIEPVQH

-442 ITKQLMA
+442 ITRSLMA
-449 EDIKVVIAEE
+449 QDIKVVIAEE
-459 NREIVENLR
+459 NRDIVESLR
-468 EKGIAAVSGMATD
+468 DKGIAAVSGHATE
-481 PGVLIQAH
+481 PSVLIQAH
-489 IQHARLLVL
+489 IQHARLLVV

-516 NPEIQVLVCAESK
+516 NPQIQVLVCAESK
-529 EEAEVIRRDQIGEV
+529 EEAEVIRRDNLGEV
-543 YFAKEEMAKNMS
+543 YFAKEEMAKNMT

-563 IAHHQAPTKEQ
+563 LAHHQHPTH
-574 TLDTKKRT
+574 
-582 VQCVFSYS
+582 
-590 T
+590 

>member
-1 MPHDVDLIILL
+1 VPHDVDLIILL

-24 LAVRLRLPPL
+24 IAARIRLPPL
-34 IGYLIAGII
+34 IGYLVAGIL
-43 ISPNTPGIVADIH
+43 ISPNTPGVVGDIH

-75 HFSLNDLLQVRRIAL
+75 HFSLSDLMQVRRIAL
-90 PGAILQIAV
+90 PGAVLQIAV
-99 ATLLGIGVSMIWGW
+99 ATLLGIGVTMIWGW

-137 GDRGLLNS
+137 GDRGLINS

-164 VLVLLPAT
+164 ALVLLPAT
-172 AALLGGEALA
+172 AVLLGGTAIVGSDPNA
-182 GGADD
+182 
-187 NIWLTLGITLLKVV
+187 NIWMTLAITLLKVA
-201 GFIAFMLIIGKR
+201 GFIAFMLIVGKR
-213 LVPMIMQFVA
+213 LVPWIMQIVA

-247 KIFGVS
+247 KVFGVS

-278 LPLREIFAILF
+278 LPLREIFSILF
-289 FVAVGMLF
+289 FVSVGMLF
-297 DPRILV
+297 DPMILV
-303 EQPVHVLAVVAIIM
+303 QQPWQVLAVVAIIM
-317 VGKTIAAMALV
+317 IGKTIAAMALV

-359 VSLKLLSLEGQNLIL
+359 VSLHLLSLDGQNLIL

-389 AIEPVQR
+389 AIEPVQN

-401 SHLARLLERSG
+401 SNLARLLERSG
-412 DPLAMLPDEV
+412 DPLSMLPDEV
-422 SQDYLR
+422 SQEYLR

-442 ITKQLMA
+442 ITKSLMA
-449 EDIKVVIAEE
+449 QDIKVVIAEE
-459 NREIVENLR
+459 NREIVESLR
-468 EKGIAAVSGMATD
+468 AKGIAAVSGHATEA
-481 PGVLIQAH
+481 GVLIQAH

-516 NPEIQVLVCAESK
+516 NPQIQVLVCAESK
-529 EEAEVIRRDQIGEV
+529 EEAEVIRRDNIGQV
-543 YFAKEEMAKNMS
+543 YFAKEEMAINMT

-563 IAHHQAPTKEQ
+563 IAHHQAPTH
-574 TLDTKKRT
+574 
-582 VQCVFSYS
+582 
-590 T
+590 

>member
-24 LAVRLRLPPL
+24 IAARLRFPPL

-43 ISPNTPGIVADIH
+43 ISPNTPGIVGDIH

-75 HFSLNDLLQVRRIAL
+75 HFSLNDLVQVRRIAV
-90 PGAILQIAV
+90 PGAILQITV
-99 ATLLGIGVSMIWGW
+99 ATLLGMGVSMMWDW
-113 SFGSALVFGL
+113 SFGSALIFGL

-172 AALLGGEALA
+172 AVLLGGTPIAGSDPEA
-182 GGADD
+182 
-187 NIWLTLGITLLKVV
+187 NIWLTLVMTLLKVI

-213 LVPMIMQFVA
+213 LVPFIMHMVA

-278 LPLREIFAILF
+278 LPLREIFSILF
-289 FVAVGMLF
+289 FVSVGMLF
-297 DPRILV
+297 DPLILIQ
-303 EQPVHVLAVVAIIM
+303 QPLHVLAVVGIILI
-317 VGKTIAAMALV
+317 GKTIAAMALV

-359 VSLKLLSLEGQNLIL
+359 VSLQLLSIEGQNLIL
-374 AGALISITLNSFVFS
+374 AGALISITLNSFIFAAV
-389 AIEPVQR
+389 EPIQQ
-396 WIRER
+396 WIRDR

-428 DQVVIVGHGEVGRR
+428 DQVVIVGHGEVGRH
-442 ITKQLMA
+442 ITQTLMQQG
-449 EDIKVVIAEE
+449 IKVVIAEE
-459 NREIVENLR
+459 NREIVEDLR
-468 EKGIAAVSGMATD
+468 AKGIAAVSGHATEA
-481 PGVLIQAH
+481 GVLIQAH

-498 SPMDIL
+498 SPMDLL

-516 NPEIQVLVCAESK
+516 NPQIQVLVCAESN
-529 EEAEVIRRDQIGEV
+529 EQAERIRSEHLGEV
-543 YFAKEEMAKNMS
+543 YFAKTEMAKNMS

-563 IAHHQAPTKEQ
+563 IAHQHTPTH
-574 TLDTKKRT
+574 
-582 VQCVFSYS
+582 
-590 T
+590 

>member
-12 AVGFGLALIFGY
+12 AVGFGIALIFGY
-24 LAVRLRLPPL
+24 IAARLRLPPL
-34 IGYLIAGII
+34 IGYLVAGII
-43 ISPNTPGIVADIH
+43 ISPNTPGVVGDMQ

-75 HFSLNDLLQVRRIAL
+75 HFSLKDLLQVRRIAV

-99 ATLLGIGVSMIWGW
+99 ATLLGIAVSMFWGW
-113 SFGSALVFGL
+113 SFGSALIFGL

-137 GDRGLLNS
+137 GDRGLLDS

-164 VLVLLPAT
+164 ALVLLPAT
-172 AALLGGEALA
+172 AVLLGGQALP
-182 GGADD
+182 GTDTSQS
-187 NIWLTLGITLLKVV
+187 IWMTIGITLLKVT

-235 VAAAVSIAFGAY
+235 VAAAVSIAYGSYAV
-247 KIFGVS
+247 FGVS

-278 LPLREIFAILF
+278 LPLREIFSILF
-289 FVAVGMLF
+289 FVSVGMLF
-297 DPRILV
+297 DPSILLEEPLRI
-303 EQPVHVLAVVAIIM
+303 LAVVAIIM
-317 VGKTIAAMALV
+317 IGKTLAAMALV

-359 VSLKLLSLEGQNLIL
+359 LSLGLLTPDAQNLIL
-374 AGALISITLNSFVFS
+374 AGALFSITLNSFVFS

-422 SQDYLR
+422 DQAYLR
-428 DQVVIVGHGEVGRR
+428 DQVVIIGYGGVGRR
-442 ITKQLMA
+442 ISENLM
-449 EDIKVVIAEE
+449 EQNIKVVIAEE
-459 NREIVENLR
+459 NREIVEKLR
-468 EKGIAAVSGMATD
+468 AQGIAAVSGEATE
-481 PGVLIQAH
+481 PNVLIQAH
-489 IQHARLLVL
+489 IQHARLLVI

-504 DIHKI
+504 DIHRI
-509 VDIAKTL
+509 VDISKQL
-516 NPEIQVLVCAESK
+516 NPEIQVLICAESK
-529 EEAEVIRRDQIGEV
+529 EEAVVIREENIGEV
-543 YFAKEEMAKNMS
+543 FYAKEEMAKNMS
-555 NHILNQIQ
+555 HHILNQIEL
-563 IAHHQAPTKEQ
+563 AHQSEAH
-574 TLDTKKRT
+574 
-582 VQCVFSYS
+582 
-590 T
+590 

>member
-12 AVGFGLALIFGY
+12 AVGFGVALFFGY
-24 LAVRLRLPPL
+24 IAARLRLPPL

-43 ISPNTPGIVADIH
+43 ISPNTPGIEADIH

-99 ATLLGIGVSMIWGW
+99 ATLLGVGVSMLWGW

-137 GDRGLLNS
+137 GDRGLLDS

-172 AALLGGEALA
+172 AVLLGGKAPA
-182 GGADD
+182 GAEG
-187 NIWLTLGITLLKVV
+187 NIWLTLGITLLKVI
-201 GFIAFMLIIGKR
+201 GFIAFMLIVGKR
-213 LVPMIMQFVA
+213 VVPIIMQFVA

-235 VAAAVSIAFGAY
+235 VAAAVSIAYGSYA
-247 KIFGVS
+247 IFGVS

-278 LPLREIFAILF
+278 LPLREIFSILF
-289 FVAVGMLF
+289 FVSVGMLF
-297 DPRILV
+297 DPHILI
-303 EQPVHVLAVVAIIM
+303 ERPLHILAVIAIIM
-317 VGKTIAAMALV
+317 VGKTLAAMALV

-359 VSLKLLSLEGQNLIL
+359 VSLGLLTLEAQNLIL
-374 AGALISITLNSFVFS
+374 AGALFSITLNSFVFS
-389 AIEPVQR
+389 AVEPVQR

-422 SQDYLR
+422 DQAYLR
-428 DQVVIVGHGEVGRR
+428 DQVVIVGYGGVGRR
-442 ITKQLMA
+442 ITENLINQN
-449 EDIKVVIAEE
+449 IKVVIAEE
-459 NREIVENLR
+459 NREIVEKLR
-468 EKGIAAVSGMATD
+468 QANIAAVSGVATE

-489 IQHARLLVL
+489 IMHARLLVI

-504 DIHKI
+504 DIHRI
-509 VDIAKTL
+509 VDIAKQL
-516 NPEIQVLVCAESK
+516 NPQIQVLICAESK
-529 EEAEVIRRDQIGEV
+529 EEAAVIRDENLGEV
-543 YFAKEEMAKNMS
+543 FYAKEEMAKNMS
-555 NHILNQIQ
+555 HHILNQIEL
-563 IAHHQAPTKEQ
+563 AHQ
-574 TLDTKKRT
+574 
-582 VQCVFSYS
+582 S
-590 T
+590 THH

>member
-12 AVGFGLALIFGY
+12 AVGFGVALIFGY
-24 LAVRLRLPPL
+24 IAARLRLPPL

-43 ISPNTPGIVADIH
+43 ISPNTPGIEADIH

-75 HFSLNDLLQVRRIAL
+75 HFSLKDLLLVRRIAL

-99 ATLLGIGVSMIWGW
+99 ATLLGIGVSMLWGW

-137 GDRGLLNS
+137 GDRGLLDS

-172 AALLGGEALA
+172 AVLLGGKAPA
-182 GGADD
+182 GADG
-187 NIWLTLGITLLKVV
+187 NIWLTLGITLLKVI
-201 GFIAFMLIIGKR
+201 GFIAFMLIVGKR
-213 LVPMIMQFVA
+213 VVPIIMQFVA

-235 VAAAVSIAFGAY
+235 VAAAVSIAYGSYA
-247 KIFGVS
+247 IFGVS

-278 LPLREIFAILF
+278 LPLREIFSILF
-289 FVAVGMLF
+289 FVSVGMLF
-297 DPRILV
+297 DPHILV
-303 EQPVHVLAVVAIIM
+303 ESPLHILAVIAIIM
-317 VGKTIAAMALV
+317 VGKTLAAMALV

-359 VSLKLLSLEGQNLIL
+359 VSLGLLSLEAQNLIL
-374 AGALISITLNSFVFS
+374 AGALFSITLNSFVFS

-422 SQDYLR
+422 DQAYLR
-428 DQVVIVGHGEVGRR
+428 DQVVIVGYGGVGRR
-442 ITKQLMA
+442 ITENLIN
-449 EDIKVVIAEE
+449 ENIKVVIAEE
-459 NREIVENLR
+459 NREIVEKLR
-468 EKGIAAVSGMATD
+468 NANIAAVSGVATE
-481 PGVLIQAH
+481 PSVLIQAH
-489 IQHARLLVL
+489 IMHARLLVI

-504 DIHKI
+504 DIHRI
-509 VDIAKTL
+509 VAIAKQL
-516 NPEIQVLVCAESK
+516 NPQIQVLICAESK
-529 EEAEVIRRDQIGEV
+529 EEAAVIRDENIGEV
-543 YFAKEEMAKNMS
+543 FYAKEEMAKNMS
-555 NHILNQIQ
+555 HHILNQIEL
-563 IAHHQAPTKEQ
+563 AHQS
-574 TLDTKKRT
+574 T
-582 VQCVFSYS
+582 VH
-590 T
+590 

>member
-1 MPHDVDLIILL
+1 MPHDIDLLVLL
-12 AVGFGLALIFGY
+12 AVGFGLALFFGY
-24 LAVRLRLPPL
+24 LAARLRLPPL
-34 IGYLIAGII
+34 VGYLVAGVV
-43 ISPNTPGIVADIH
+43 ISPNTPGIVGDIK

-75 HFSLNDLLQVRRIAL
+75 HFSLKDLLEVKRIAL
-90 PGAILQIAV
+90 PGAILQIIV
-99 ATLLGIGVSMIWGW
+99 ATLLGVAMCFWWGW
-113 SFGSALVFGL
+113 SFGSGLVFGL

-172 AALLGGEALA
+172 AVLLGGKAPASDQSLF
-182 GGADD
+182 
-187 NIWLTLGITLLKVV
+187 ITILLTLFKVSA
-201 GFIAFMLIIGKR
+201 FIAFMLIVGKR
-213 LVPMIMQFVA
+213 IVPLIMQFVA

-235 VAAAVSIAFGAY
+235 VAAAVSIAYGAY
-247 KIFGVS
+247 AVFGVS

-278 LPLREIFAILF
+278 LPLREVFSILF
-289 FVAVGMLF
+289 FVSVGMLF
-297 DPRILV
+297 DPRILI
-303 EQPVHVLAVVAIIM
+303 EQPWHILGVVAIIM
-317 VGKTIAAMALV
+317 LGKTLAAMGLV

-354 LATLG
+354 LAALG
-359 VSLKLLSLEGQNLIL
+359 MSLGLLTNEAQNLIL
-374 AGALISITLNSFVFS
+374 AGALFSITLNSFVFS
-389 AIEPVQR
+389 AIEPAQK
-396 WIRER
+396 WIKSR

-422 SQDYLR
+422 DQSYLR

-442 ITKQLMA
+442 ITQTLMQQN
-449 EDIKVVIAEE
+449 IKVVIAEE
-459 NREIVENLR
+459 NREIVEGLR
-468 EKGIAAVSGMATD
+468 EKGIAAVSGVATE
-481 PGVLIQAH
+481 PSVLIQAH
-489 IQHARLLVL
+489 IMHARLLVI
-498 SPMDIL
+498 SPMDLIN
-504 DIHKI
+504 IHRI
-509 VDIAKTL
+509 VDIAQQL
-516 NPEIQVLVCAESK
+516 NPQIQVLVCAENK
-529 EEAEVIRRDQIGEV
+529 EEAEAIRAAEIGHV
-543 YFAKEEMAKNMS
+543 FYAKEEMANNMS
-555 NHILNQIQ
+555 THILKQIH
-563 IAHHQAPTKEQ
+563 IAHQH
-574 TLDTKKRT
+574 
-582 VQCVFSYS
+582 
-590 T
+590 

>member
-1 MPHDVDLIILL
+1 MPHDVDLIVLL
-12 AVGFGLALIFGY
+12 AVGFGVALIFGY
-24 LAVRLRLPPL
+24 LAARLRLPPL

-43 ISPNTPGIVADIH
+43 ISPNTPGIEADIH

-75 HFSLNDLLQVRRIAL
+75 HFSLNDLLLVRRIAL

-99 ATLLGIGVSMIWGW
+99 ATLLGVGVSMLWEW

-137 GDRGLLNS
+137 GDRGLLDS

-172 AALLGGEALA
+172 AVLLGGKAPE
-182 GGADD
+182 GADG
-187 NIWLTLGITLLKVV
+187 NIWLTLGLTLLKVV
-201 GFIAFMLIIGKR
+201 GFIAFMLIVGKR
-213 LVPMIMQFVA
+213 VVPIIMQFVA

-235 VAAAVSIAFGAY
+235 VAAAVSIAYGSYA
-247 KIFGVS
+247 IFGVS

-278 LPLREIFAILF
+278 LPLREIFSILF
-289 FVAVGMLF
+289 FVSVGMLF
-297 DPRILV
+297 DPHILV
-303 EQPVHVLAVVAIIM
+303 ERPLHILAVIAIIM
-317 VGKTIAAMALV
+317 VGKTLAAMALV
-328 LFFRYPI
+328 LFFRYPL

-359 VSLKLLSLEGQNLIL
+359 VSLGLLSLEAQNLIL
-374 AGALISITLNSFVFS
+374 AGALFSITLNSFIFS

-422 SQDYLR
+422 DQAYLR
-428 DQVVIVGHGEVGRR
+428 DQVVIVGYGGVGRR
-442 ITKQLMA
+442 ITENLIN
-449 EDIKVVIAEE
+449 ENIKVVIAEE
-459 NREIVENLR
+459 NREIVEKLR
-468 EKGIAAVSGMATD
+468 NSNIAAVSGVATE
-481 PGVLIQAH
+481 PSVLIQAH
-489 IQHARLLVL
+489 IMHARLLVI

-504 DIHKI
+504 DIHRI
-509 VDIAKTL
+509 VAIAKQL
-516 NPEIQVLVCAESK
+516 NPQIQVLICAESK
-529 EEAEVIRRDQIGEV
+529 EEAAIIRDENIGEV
-543 YFAKEEMAKNMS
+543 FYAKEEMAKNMS
-555 NHILNQIQ
+555 HHIVNQIEL
-563 IAHHQAPTKEQ
+563 AHQ
-574 TLDTKKRT
+574 
-582 VQCVFSYS
+582 S
-590 T
+590 TIH

>member
-12 AVGFGLALIFGY
+12 AVGFGMALIFGY
-24 LAVRLRLPPL
+24 IAARLRLPPL

-43 ISPNTPGIVADIH
+43 ISPNTPGIVGDIH

-99 ATLLGIGVSMIWGW
+99 ATLLGIGVSMYWGW
-113 SFGSALVFGL
+113 SFGSALIFGL

-137 GDRGLLNS
+137 GDRGLLDS

-164 VLVLLPAT
+164 ALVLLPAT
-172 AALLGGEALA
+172 AMLLGGHALP
-182 GGADD
+182 GTDTSQS
-187 NIWLTLGITLLKVV
+187 IWLTIGITLLKVT

-235 VAAAVSIAFGAY
+235 VAAAVSIAYGSYAV
-247 KIFGVS
+247 FGVS

-278 LPLREIFAILF
+278 LPLREIFSILF
-289 FVAVGMLF
+289 FVSVGMLF
-297 DPRILV
+297 DPSILIEEPFRIL
-303 EQPVHVLAVVAIIM
+303 AVIAIIM
-317 VGKTIAAMALV
+317 VGKTLAAIALV

-359 VSLKLLSLEGQNLIL
+359 LSLGLLTPDAQNLIL
-374 AGALISITLNSFVFS
+374 AGALFSITLNSFVFS

-401 SHLARLLERSG
+401 SHLARLLERSA

-422 SQDYLR
+422 DQAYLR
-428 DQVVIVGHGEVGRR
+428 DQVVIIGYGGVGRR
-442 ITKQLMA
+442 ISENLIQQN
-449 EDIKVVIAEE
+449 IKVVIAEE
-459 NREIVENLR
+459 NREIVEKLR
-468 EKGIAAVSGMATD
+468 SQGIAAVSGEATE
-481 PGVLIQAH
+481 PNVLIQAH
-489 IQHARLLVL
+489 IQHARLLVI

-504 DIHKI
+504 DIHRI
-509 VDIAKTL
+509 VDISKQL
-516 NPEIQVLVCAESK
+516 NPEIQVLICAESK
-529 EEAEVIRRDQIGEV
+529 EEAAVIREEQLGEV
-543 YFAKEEMAKNMS
+543 FYAKEEMAKNMS
-555 NHILNQIQ
+555 HHILNQIEL
-563 IAHHQAPTKEQ
+563 AHQSPAH
-574 TLDTKKRT
+574 
-582 VQCVFSYS
+582 
-590 T
+590 

>member
-1 MPHDVDLIILL
+1 MPHNVDLIILL
-12 AVGFGLALIFGY
+12 AVGFGMALIFGY
-24 LAVRLRLPPL
+24 ISARLRLPPL
-34 IGYLIAGII
+34 IGYLVAGII
-43 ISPNTPGIVADIH
+43 ISPNTPGVVGDMA
-56 LANQLAELGVM
+56 LASQLAELGVM

-75 HFSLNDLLQVRRIAL
+75 HFSLKDLLQVRRIAL

-99 ATLLGIGVSMIWGW
+99 ATLLGVAVSMLWGW
-113 SFGSALVFGL
+113 SFGSALIFGL

-137 GDRGLLNS
+137 GDRGLLDS

-164 VLVLLPAT
+164 ALVLLPAT
-172 AALLGGEALA
+172 AVLLGGYALP
-182 GGADD
+182 DTD
-187 NIWLTLGITLLKVV
+187 TSQSIWITIGITLLKVT

-213 LVPMIMQFVA
+213 LVPMILQLVA

-235 VAAAVSIAFGAY
+235 VAAAISIAYGSYAM
-247 KIFGVS
+247 FGVS

-278 LPLREIFAILF
+278 LPLREIFSILF
-289 FVAVGMLF
+289 FVSVGMLF
-297 DPRILV
+297 DPAILIAEPLRI
-303 EQPVHVLAVVAIIM
+303 LAVVAIIM
-317 VGKTIAAMALV
+317 VGKTLAAIALV

-359 VSLKLLSLEGQNLIL
+359 LSLGLLTQDAQNLIL
-374 AGALISITLNSFVFS
+374 AGALFSITLNSFVFS
-389 AIEPVQR
+389 AIEPAQR

-422 SQDYLR
+422 DQDYLR
-428 DQVVIVGHGEVGRR
+428 DQVVIIGYGGVGRR
-442 ITKQLMA
+442 LSENLIQQN
-449 EDIKVVIAEE
+449 IKVVIAEE
-459 NREIVENLR
+459 NREIVEKLR
-468 EKGIAAVSGMATD
+468 FEGIAAVTGEATE

-489 IQHARLLVL
+489 IQHARLLVI

-504 DIHKI
+504 DIHRI
-509 VDIAKTL
+509 VDISKQL
-516 NPEIQVLVCAESK
+516 NPEIQVLICAESK
-529 EEAEVIRRDQIGEV
+529 EEAVVIRKD
-543 YFAKEEMAKNMS
+543 N
-555 NHILNQIQ
+555 
-563 IAHHQAPTKEQ
+563 
-574 TLDTKKRT
+574 
-582 VQCVFSYS
+582 
-590 T
+590 

>member
-1 MPHDVDLIILL
+1 MPHDVELIILL
-12 AVGFGLALIFGY
+12 AVGFSLALVFGY
-24 LAVRLRLPPL
+24 IAARLRLPPL
-34 IGYLIAGII
+34 MGYLIAGVI

-75 HFSLNDLLQVRRIAL
+75 HFSLNDLMQVRRIAL
-90 PGAILQIAV
+90 PGAVLQIAV
-99 ATLLGIGVSMIWGW
+99 ATLLGVGVSMMWGW
-113 SFGSALVFGL
+113 SFGSALIFGL

-137 GDRGLLNS
+137 GDRGLLDS

-164 VLVLLPAT
+164 ALVLLPAT
-172 AALLGGEALA
+172 AVLLGGQALESTNNE
-182 GGADD
+182 
-187 NIWLTLGITLLKVV
+187 NIWLTLGLTLLKVS
-201 GFIAFMLIIGKR
+201 GFIAFMLIVGKR
-213 LVPMIMQFVA
+213 LVPFIMQIVA

-278 LPLREIFAILF
+278 LPLREIFSILF

-297 DPRILV
+297 DPRILI
-303 EQPVHVLAVVAIIM
+303 EEPLHVLAVVGIIM

-328 LFFRYPI
+328 LFFRYPL

-359 VSLKLLSLEGQNLIL
+359 VSLQLLSLEGQNLIL

-389 AIEPVQR
+389 AIEPVQN

-401 SHLARLLERSG
+401 SYLARLLERSS

-442 ITKQLMA
+442 ITQNLMA
-449 EDIKVVIAEE
+449 ENIKVVIAEE
-459 NREIVENLR
+459 NREIVEDLR
-468 EKGIAAVSGMATD
+468 EKGIAAVSGIATEA
-481 PGVLIQAH
+481 GVLIQAH

-529 EEAEVIRRDQIGEV
+529 AEAEAIRKDNIGEV

-555 NHILNQIQ
+555 NHILNQIE
-563 IAHHQAPTKEQ
+563 IAHHQPPTH
-574 TLDTKKRT
+574 
-582 VQCVFSYS
+582 
-590 T
+590 

>member
-1 MPHDVDLIILL
+1 MPHDVELIILL
-12 AVGFGLALIFGY
+12 AVGFSLALVFGY
-24 LAVRLRLPPL
+24 IAARLRLPPL
-34 IGYLIAGII
+34 MGYLIAGVI

-75 HFSLNDLLQVRRIAL
+75 HFSLNDLMQVRRIAL
-90 PGAILQIAV
+90 PGAVLQIAV
-99 ATLLGIGVSMIWGW
+99 ATLLGVGVSMMWGW
-113 SFGSALVFGL
+113 SFGSALIFGL

-137 GDRGLLNS
+137 GDRGLLDS

-164 VLVLLPAT
+164 ALVLLPAT
-172 AALLGGEALA
+172 AVLLGGQAIDNASDE
-182 GGADD
+182 
-187 NIWLTLGITLLKVV
+187 NIWLTLGLTLLKVS
-201 GFIAFMLIIGKR
+201 GFIAFMLIVGKR
-213 LVPMIMQFVA
+213 LVPFIMQIVA

-278 LPLREIFAILF
+278 LPLREIFSILF

-297 DPRILV
+297 DPRILI
-303 EQPVHVLAVVAIIM
+303 EEPLHVLAVVGIIM

-328 LFFRYPI
+328 LFFRYPL

-359 VSLKLLSLEGQNLIL
+359 VSLQLLSLEGQNLIL

-389 AIEPVQR
+389 AIEPVQN

-401 SHLARLLERSG
+401 SYLARLLERSN

-428 DQVVIVGHGEVGRR
+428 DQVVIVGHGEVGRH
-442 ITKQLMA
+442 ITQNLMA
-449 EDIKVVIAEE
+449 ENIKVVIAEE
-459 NREIVENLR
+459 NREIVEDLR
-468 EKGIAAVSGMATD
+468 EKGIAAVSGIATET
-481 PGVLIQAH
+481 GVLIQAH

-529 EEAEVIRRDQIGEV
+529 AEAEVIRKDNIGEV

-555 NHILNQIQ
+555 NYILNQIE
-563 IAHHQAPTKEQ
+563 IAHHQPPTH
-574 TLDTKKRT
+574 
-582 VQCVFSYS
+582 
-590 T
+590 

>member
-1 MPHDVDLIILL
+1 MPHDIDLIILL
-12 AVGFGLALIFGY
+12 AVGFGLALVFGY
-24 LAVRLRLPPL
+24 IAARIRLPPL

-43 ISPNTPGIVADIH
+43 LSPNTPGIVADMH

-75 HFSLNDLLQVRRIAL
+75 HFSLSDLMQVRRIAL

-99 ATLLGIGVSMIWGW
+99 ATLLGIGISMMWGW

-137 GDRGLLNS
+137 GDRGLLSS

-172 AALLGGEALA
+172 AVLLGGTPIA
-182 GGADD
+182 GSDPTA
-187 NIWLTLGITLLKVV
+187 NIWMTLAITLLKVA

-213 LVPMIMQFVA
+213 LVPFIMQIVA

-247 KIFGVS
+247 KVFGVS

-278 LPLREIFAILF
+278 LPLREIFSILF
-289 FVAVGMLF
+289 FVSVGMLF
-297 DPRILV
+297 DPRILL
-303 EQPVHVLAVVAIIM
+303 EQPLHVLAVVGIIM
-317 VGKTIAAMALV
+317 IGKTIAAMALV

-359 VSLKLLSLEGQNLIL
+359 VSLHLLSLEGQNLIL

-389 AIEPVQR
+389 AIEPIQN

-412 DPLAMLPDEV
+412 DPLSMLPDEV
-422 SQDYLR
+422 SQEYLR

-442 ITKQLMA
+442 ITRTLMQ
-449 EDIKVVIAEE
+449 DGIKVVIAEE

-468 EKGIAAVSGMATD
+468 EKGIAAVSGHATEA
-481 PGVLIQAH
+481 GVLIQAH

-516 NPEIQVLVCAESK
+516 NPQIQVLVCAESK
-529 EEAEVIRRDQIGEV
+529 EEAEVIRREAIGEV
-543 YFAKEEMAKNMS
+543 YFAKEEMAKNMT

-563 IAHHQAPTKEQ
+563 IAHHQDPTH
-574 TLDTKKRT
+574 
-582 VQCVFSYS
+582 
-590 T
+590 

>member
-1 MPHDVDLIILL
+1 MPHDVNLIILL
-12 AVGFGLALIFGY
+12 AVGFGMALIFGY
-24 LAVRLRLPPL
+24 IAARLRLPPL

-43 ISPNTPGIVADIH
+43 ISPNTPGVVGDIQ

-75 HFSLNDLLQVRRIAL
+75 HFSLSDLLQVRRIAL

-99 ATLLGIGVSMIWGW
+99 ATLLGMAVSMFWGW
-113 SFGSALVFGL
+113 RFGSALIFGL

-137 GDRGLLNS
+137 GDRGLLDS

-164 VLVLLPAT
+164 ALVLLPAT
-172 AALLGGEALA
+172 AVLLGGHALP
-182 GGADD
+182 GTDTSQS
-187 NIWLTLGITLLKVV
+187 IWITIGLTLLKVT

-235 VAAAVSIAFGAY
+235 VAAAVSIAYGSYAV
-247 KIFGVS
+247 FGVS

-289 FVAVGMLF
+289 FVSVGMLF

-303 EQPVHVLAVVAIIM
+303 EEPLHILAVVAIIM
-317 VGKTIAAMALV
+317 VGKTLAAMALV

-359 VSLKLLSLEGQNLIL
+359 LALGLLTPEAQNLIL
-374 AGALISITLNSFVFS
+374 AGALFSITLNSFIFS

-422 SQDYLR
+422 DQEYLR
-428 DQVVIVGHGEVGRR
+428 DQVVIIGYGGVGRR
-442 ITKQLMA
+442 ISENLM
-449 EDIKVVIAEE
+449 EQNIKVVIAEE
-459 NREIVENLR
+459 NREIVEKLR
-468 EKGIAAVSGMATD
+468 TQGIAAVSGEATE
-481 PGVLIQAH
+481 PNVLIQAH
-489 IQHARLLVL
+489 IQHARLLVI

-504 DIHKI
+504 DIHRI
-509 VDIAKTL
+509 VDISKQL
-516 NPEIQVLVCAESK
+516 NPEIQVLICAESK
-529 EEAEVIRRDQIGEV
+529 EEAAVIREENIGEV
-543 YFAKEEMAKNMS
+543 FYAKEEMAKNMS
-555 NHILNQIQ
+555 HHILNQIEL
-563 IAHHQAPTKEQ
+563 AHQSPAH
-574 TLDTKKRT
+574 
-582 VQCVFSYS
+582 
-590 T
+590 

>member
-12 AVGFGLALIFGY
+12 AVGFGLALVFGY
-24 LAVRLRLPPL
+24 LAARARLPPL

-43 ISPNTPGIVADIH
+43 ISPNTPGVVGDIQ

-75 HFSLNDLLQVRRIAL
+75 HFSLSDLMQVRRIAL

-99 ATLLGIGVSMIWGW
+99 ATLLGIGVSMMWGW

-164 VLVLLPAT
+164 ALVLLPAT
-172 AALLGGEALA
+172 ALLLGGVPIA
-182 GGADD
+182 GSDTDA
-187 NIWLTLGITLLKVV
+187 NIWMTLALTLLKVA

-213 LVPMIMQFVA
+213 LVPFIMQIVA

-247 KIFGVS
+247 KVFGVS

-278 LPLREIFAILF
+278 LPLREIFSILF
-289 FVAVGMLF
+289 FVSVGMLF
-297 DPRILV
+297 DPRILFD
-303 EQPVHVLAVVAIIM
+303 QPMHVLAVVGIIM

-359 VSLKLLSLEGQNLIL
+359 VSLQLLSLEGQNLIL
-374 AGALISITLNSFVFS
+374 AGALISITLNSFIFS
-389 AIEPVQR
+389 AIEPVQN

-401 SHLARLLERSG
+401 SRLARLLERSG
-412 DPLAMLPDEV
+412 DPLAMLPDDV

-442 ITKQLMA
+442 ITRTLMA
-449 EDIKVVIAEE
+449 QDIKVVIAEE
-459 NREIVENLR
+459 NRDIVESLR
-468 EKGIAAVSGMATD
+468 TKGIAAVSGHARE
-481 PGVLIQAH
+481 PSVLIQAH

-516 NPEIQVLVCAESK
+516 NPQIQVLVCAESK
-529 EEAEVIRRDQIGEV
+529 EEAEVIRRDGIGEV
-543 YFAKEEMAKNMS
+543 YFAKEEMAKNMT

-563 IAHHQAPTKEQ
+563 IAHHQEPTH
-574 TLDTKKRT
+574 
-582 VQCVFSYS
+582 
-590 T
+590 

>member
-1 MPHDVDLIILL
+1 MPHDVELIILL
-12 AVGFGLALIFGY
+12 AVGFSLALVFGY
-24 LAVRLRLPPL
+24 IAARLRLPPL
-34 IGYLIAGII
+34 MGYLIAGVI

-75 HFSLNDLLQVRRIAL
+75 HFSLNDLMQVRRIAL
-90 PGAILQIAV
+90 PGAVLQIAV
-99 ATLLGIGVSMIWGW
+99 ATLLGVGVSMMWGW
-113 SFGSALVFGL
+113 SFGSALIFGL

-137 GDRGLLNS
+137 GDRGLLDS

-164 VLVLLPAT
+164 ALVLLPAT
-172 AALLGGEALA
+172 AVLLGGQAIDNASDE
-182 GGADD
+182 
-187 NIWLTLGITLLKVV
+187 NIWLTLGLTLLKVS
-201 GFIAFMLIIGKR
+201 GFIAFMLIVGKR
-213 LVPMIMQFVA
+213 LVPFIMQIVA

-278 LPLREIFAILF
+278 LPLREVFSILF

-297 DPRILV
+297 DPRILIK
-303 EQPVHVLAVVAIIM
+303 EPLHVLAVVGIIM

-328 LFFRYPI
+328 LFFRYPL

-359 VSLKLLSLEGQNLIL
+359 VSLQLLSLEGQNLIL

-389 AIEPVQR
+389 AIEPVQN

-401 SHLARLLERSG
+401 SYLARLLERSN

-442 ITKQLMA
+442 ITQNLMA
-449 EDIKVVIAEE
+449 ENIKVVIAEE
-459 NREIVENLR
+459 NREIVEDLR
-468 EKGIAAVSGMATD
+468 EKGIAAVSGIATEA
-481 PGVLIQAH
+481 GVLIQAH

-529 EEAEVIRRDQIGEV
+529 AEAEVIRKDNIGEV

-555 NHILNQIQ
+555 NYILNQIE
-563 IAHHQAPTKEQ
+563 IAHHQPPTH
-574 TLDTKKRT
+574 
-582 VQCVFSYS
+582 
-590 T
+590 